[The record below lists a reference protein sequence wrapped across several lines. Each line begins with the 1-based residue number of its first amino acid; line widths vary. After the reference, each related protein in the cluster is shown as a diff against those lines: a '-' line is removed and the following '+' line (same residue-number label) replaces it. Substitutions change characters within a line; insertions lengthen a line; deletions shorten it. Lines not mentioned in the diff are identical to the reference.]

1 MITFSNYQMTPK
13 IQKIIFGLLAI
24 ISSILLYFYQQ
35 IKTFQSQEG
44 KFLVTQ
50 VLDGDSFVISPDQS
64 IRLANIDAPEADLC
78 FGQQA
83 KQFLENLVL
92 DKYVDIKV
100 YGRDAYQRTVALVY
114 LPDGQLVNQIM
125 AQNGMGIYT
134 STNTDEREKINQAVE
149 SARNNQIGIFS
160 QTCSQTE
167 NIDNPKCNIKGNIGK
182 HDREKYYHL
191 PNCAEYNRT
200 VVELHLGEQW
210 FCTENEAQKAGY
222 TKSKNCP

>member
-13 IQKIIFGLLAI
+13 IQKTIFGLLAI

-50 VLDGDSFVISPDQS
+50 VLDGDSFVISPDQT
-64 IRLANIDAPEADLC
+64 IRLANIDAPELDLC

-92 DKYVDIKV
+92 NKYVDIKV
-100 YGRDAYQRTVALVY
+100 YGKDAYKRTVATVY
-114 LPDGQLVNQIM
+114 LTDNKLVNESI
-125 AQNGMGIYT
+125 AENGYAIYT
-134 STNTDEREKINQAVE
+134 STKTEERQMINQAVE
-149 SARNNQIGIFS
+149 KARQNSLGIFS
-160 QTCSQTE
+160 STCSQTE